1 MATLS
6 ENTVFESLFQS
17 ALEDY
22 EKQTGINLA
31 GHPLAVQLDG
41 CDTVDSIN
49 EVLQEQA
56 RSFREFR
63 GSDNKIMKSLRRAVQ
78 VLHKLS
84 GTAVFGEAIG
94 LVRRIG
100 QFLCISFCLMT
111 LPQPGS
117 LVKSIHTG
125 IGTLLAV
132 SFSLFLQANLCDI
145 QVYRRLKTS
154 ARATTHSLTS
164 LSPSGVFSNAL
175 IFTLRSL
182 LRQP

>member
-6 ENTVFESLFQS
+6 ENSVFESLFQS

-22 EKQTGINLA
+22 EKQTGINLV

-41 CDTVDSIN
+41 CDSVDSIN

-63 GSDNKIMKSLRRAVQ
+63 GSDNKIMKLLRRAVQ

-94 LVRRIG
+94 LVRRIR
-100 QFLCISFCLMT
+100 QLVLHSFCLMS

-117 LVKSIHTG
+117 LVKNIHTG

-132 SFSLFLQANLCDI
+132 SFLLFVQANPCDI
-145 QVYRRLKTS
+145 QANRQLKTS
-154 ARATTHSLTS
+154 VRVTTRSLTS
-164 LSPSGVFSNAL
+164 LSPSGVFSNDL
-175 IFTLRSL
+175 IFILKSL
-182 LRQP
+182 LRRP

>member
-1 MATLS
+1 MAPQPSPGAQPPTTTAYSSAINFRPSDISSTDDMATLS
-6 ENTVFESLFQS
+6 ENPVFESLLQS

-22 EKQTGINLA
+22 EKQTGINLV

-41 CDTVDSIN
+41 CDSVDSIN
-49 EVLQEQA
+49 DVLQEQA

-100 QFLCISFCLMT
+100 QLVLHALSDFSPTAGLACEKHTYRHWNS
-111 LPQPGS
+111 PGCEWFAVPTSES
-117 LVKSIHTG
+117 L
-125 IGTLLAV
+125 
-132 SFSLFLQANLCDI
+132 
-145 QVYRRLKTS
+145 
-154 ARATTHSLTS
+154 
-164 LSPSGVFSNAL
+164 
-175 IFTLRSL
+175 
-182 LRQP
+182 